1 MAIEQNVLRS
11 CVALKLITNGLDMA
25 HDMRE
30 QRRGATGPHDDD
42 ARANSCTDDGTPAP
56 AHDDDTC
63 TDDDTPS
70 RRMAMIR
77 HMKMMHMR
85 IHAQTMVHLHPRMT
99 MTQAQTMIHP
109 GRRMTMIHAQMQAQ
123 TMPLAPLVSM
133 RRAQWSDN
141 TRNVHPT
148 EIADEPL
155 ADLRGRE
162 LSERE
167 SV

>member
-1 MAIEQNVLRS
+1 MHPL
-11 CVALKLITNGLDMA
+11 
-25 HDMRE
+25 
-30 QRRGATGPHDDD
+30 
-42 ARANSCTDDGTPAP
+42 TDDRLVLDVVKDGSKMWSIDNRRLFCLSKAP
-56 AHDDDTC
+56 DKLGGRHDDDTC

-70 RRMAMIR
+70 RRMIMIR

-133 RRAQWSDN
+133 RRAH